1 MLMSNLTHRSIACKA
16 HFERMTMENVLYKF
30 ITITITMKC
39 MYEIHICTA
48 IVDESEE

>member
-16 HFERMTMENVLYKF
+16 HFEHMTMENVLYKF
-30 ITITITMKC
+30 NTITITVKY

-48 IVDESEE
+48 IVDENEE